1 MASKGAVSKVKLAR
15 ASPAAFAFHCNQW
28 DSGRWHPAEHLLML
42 SEALV
47 RAAKGETKRLMV
59 FMPPRHGKSE
69 LISRYTPPWFLGR
82 WPDKQVMLCSYAD
95 TFAASW
101 GRRARDVM
109 REFGP
114 SVFGQTVNPETAGG
128 AQWEVLNRRGIMVT
142 AGVGGGITGKGADL
156 MIIDDPVKN
165 AMDAASQ
172 VIQQA
177 QIDWWYTTARTRLMP
192 GASVVLLMT
201 RWHEADLAGRLI
213 ADWQDG
219 TGDEWEIIS
228 LPALSEGKSSVSF
241 PPSKNLV
248 LGPDALGRA
257 DGEALW
263 PRKPD
268 GTIVYDEAYHE
279 QTRRANLYVFNAL
292 YQQRPS
298 AAEGNLFQ
306 KKDFRYYTK
315 GEATAE
321 HGDKLVTIHHDDSN
335 EVFDTAYRKMKFC
348 TVDTAASE
356 KTQADYTVVSTW
368 VVTVNSDLL
377 LWSREREQF
386 TGPDVKTLIKRVHY
400 AQRPGMIYVEKA
412 SVALSIIEEL
422 TREGLPIVPLTPDLD
437 KVSRSLPMVARY
449 GQHRVFHP
457 LGEAWVQDEWEP
469 ELLNFP
475 NAMHDDQVDTASMAG
490 MQLAILAPAS
500 GSAGGSRKP
509 VSGENTLTSGLRDQ
523 EF

>member
-1 MASKGAVSKVKLAR
+1 
-15 ASPAAFAFHCNQW
+15 
-28 DSGRWHPAEHLLML
+28 ML

-47 RAAKGETKRLMV
+47 RAATGQTKRLMV

-177 QIDWWYTTARTRLMP
+177 QVDWWYTTARTRLMP

-228 LPALSEGKSSVSF
+228 LPALSEGRSSVSY
-241 PPSKNLV
+241 PPSKSLDM
-248 LGPDALGRA
+248 GTDALGRA
-257 DGEALW
+257 EGKALW
-263 PRKPD
+263 PCKPD
-268 GTIVYDEAYHE
+268 GTVVYDEAYHE
-279 QTRRANLYVFNAL
+279 QTKRANLYVFNAL

-298 AAEGNLFQ
+298 AAEGNLFM
-306 KKDFRYYTK
+306 KKNFRYYTK
-315 GEATAE
+315 EAATE
-321 HGDKLVTIHHDDSN
+321 NGDRLVRIHRESGN
-335 EVFDTAYRKMKFC
+335 EVFDTAYKKAKFC

-356 KTQADYTVVSTW
+356 KTTADHTVVSTW
-368 VVTVNSDLL
+368 VVTVNHDLL
-377 LWSREREQF
+377 LWEREREQF
-386 TGPDVKTLIKRVHY
+386 TGPDVKTLLKRVFF
-400 AQRPGMIYVEKA
+400 AQRPGMIYVESA
-412 SVALSIIEEL
+412 VCALSIIEEL
-422 TREGLPIVPLTPDLD
+422 IREGLPIIPLSPDKD

-449 GQHRVFHP
+449 GEHRVFHP
-457 LGEAWVQDEWEP
+457 LAESWVQDEWEP

-475 NAMHDDQVDTASMAG
+475 NAMHDDQVDTAAYAG
-490 MQLAILAPAS
+490 MQLSILAPMLNGGA
-500 GSAGGSRKP
+500 GSRAP
-509 VSGENTLTSGLRDQ
+509 VSGTSTLTSGLRDQ